1 MSFDYEKRCAAR
13 ILDAIENGSLPPD
26 QTLPLLVDADPALI
40 YMIFAWLRVRYHAGH
55 SASDGVLGRIVHL
68 CSESPKVA
76 RMARAGEKDPIVV
89 WFEETHE
96 YREFDRTDFIS
107 MIVEKLEG

>member
-68 CSESPKVA
+68 CHESPKVA
-76 RMARAGEKDPIVV
+76 SMARTGEKDPIVV

>member
-76 RMARAGEKDPIVV
+76 RMARTGEKDPIVV

-107 MIVEKLEG
+107 MTVEKLAG